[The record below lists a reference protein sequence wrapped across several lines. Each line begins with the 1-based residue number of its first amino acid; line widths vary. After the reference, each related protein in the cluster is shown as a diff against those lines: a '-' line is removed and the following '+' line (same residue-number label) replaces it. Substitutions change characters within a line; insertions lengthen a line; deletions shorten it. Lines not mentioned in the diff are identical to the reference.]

1 MDGDGT
7 VDEALPETIQG
18 RFRVGDLEVDLDR
31 QSVRRNAQSI
41 ELPDLSFR
49 LLAVLVR
56 RAPDNVSKNDLIQE
70 VWGDVVVGDE
80 TLAQRVRL
88 LRQSLGED
96 SQSLKYI
103 SSVRGR
109 GYRMACDVTAWTAAE
124 QQSSKKRG
132 LGVAAAVIMFSILFW
147 QFAPDSADEPLPA
160 DVTSVAVLPF
170 ADLSPDQSYG
180 YFADGMQDELLTR
193 LSKLGSLDVLSRT
206 SLENYRTTDL
216 SLPDIATAIG
226 AGAIIE
232 GSIRIAKDRVR
243 ITVQLINAETDRHM
257 WAESFERELS
267 VQNIFSI
274 QEEVADKIAQA
285 LQLEYTADPIRGR
298 GAMPTSNLDA
308 YNAYLLGRYHTF
320 RQTPADLALAVDYL
334 ENATTL
340 DAEFAEA
347 FASLGWAYSFLG
359 TNYGQQL
366 PREYY
371 PKAKEAALK
380 ALSLDSELA
389 DARSLYADILTWFD
403 WDFASAEREY
413 RKTIKLDPLNVLG
426 YSLFLSS
433 QLRHD
438 EAIRLIEKR
447 LAASPNDP
455 YVHINA
461 AWRFYHARHYARA
474 IEEAMLAGDHT
485 DARSVLAFTYL
496 AMGETDRA
504 IELTETAF
512 RIQERSPRRLAN
524 LAYVYFE
531 AGDAGKGEGLLARLE
546 SMADERFVSPAAIAE
561 VYFAAGDADKGFELL
576 QEAVDIRSRDMI
588 FLQANHTYDNYRGD
602 PRYLQLIRT
611 IGF

>member
-1 MDGDGT
+1 MSGDGT
-7 VDEALPETIQG
+7 VGEALPETVQE

-31 QSVRRNAQSI
+31 QSVRRNGQLI

-56 RAPDNVSKNDLIQE
+56 RAPDNVSKNDLIQV
-70 VWGDVVVGDE
+70 VWGNVVVGDE
-80 TLAQRVRL
+80 ALAQRVRL
-88 LRQSLGED
+88 LRQSLEED

-109 GYRMACDVTAWTAAE
+109 GYRMACEVTAWSAAGKK
-124 QQSSKKRG
+124 SSKKWG
-132 LGVAAAVIMFSILFW
+132 LGVAAAVILFSVLFW
-147 QFAPDSADEPLPA
+147 QFAPDSADKPLPA
-160 DVTSVAVLPF
+160 DVTAVAVLPF
-170 ADLSPDQSYG
+170 ADLSPDQNHG

-193 LSKLGSLDVLSRT
+193 LSKLDSLDVLSRT
-206 SLENYRTTDL
+206 SLETYRTTDL
-216 SLPDIATAIG
+216 SLPDIAKTIG

-232 GSIRIAKDRVR
+232 GSVRIADDRVR

-285 LQLEYTADPIRGR
+285 LQLEYTAVPKRGP

-334 ENATTL
+334 ENATNL
-340 DAEFAEA
+340 DPEFAEA
-347 FASLGWAYSFLG
+347 YAALGWAYSFLG

-403 WDFASAEREY
+403 WDFVAAEREF
-413 RKTIKLDPLNVLG
+413 RKTTELDSLNVLG

-433 QLRHD
+433 QLRHN
-438 EAIRLIEKR
+438 EAIRLIERR
-447 LAASPNDP
+447 LAATPNDA
-455 YVHINA
+455 YVRINA
-461 AWRFYHARHYARA
+461 AWRFYHARDYARA
-474 IEEAMLAGDHT
+474 IEEARLAGDHA
-485 DARSVLAFTYL
+485 DVRSVLAFTYL
-496 AMGETDRA
+496 AMGETDKA
-504 IELTETAF
+504 IELSERAF
-512 RIQERSPRRLAN
+512 QIQERSPRRLAN
-524 LAYVYFE
+524 LAYVYFK
-531 AGDAGKGEGLLARLE
+531 AGEAGKGERLLARLE
-546 SMADERFVSPAAIAE
+546 SMAGERFVSPGAVAE
-561 VYFAAGDADKGFELL
+561 VYFAAGDADKGFALL
-576 QEAVDIRSRDMI
+576 QKAVDIRSRDMI
-588 FLQANHTYDNYRGD
+588 FLQANHTFDNYRDD